1 MDAITLQLIIALLP
15 VAEKIVFTIGG
26 QLVALNTSTL
36 TDPAAIKS
44 ALLQATSDGFPQLEF
59 KTPA

>member
-36 TDPAAIKS
+36 TDPAAIKA